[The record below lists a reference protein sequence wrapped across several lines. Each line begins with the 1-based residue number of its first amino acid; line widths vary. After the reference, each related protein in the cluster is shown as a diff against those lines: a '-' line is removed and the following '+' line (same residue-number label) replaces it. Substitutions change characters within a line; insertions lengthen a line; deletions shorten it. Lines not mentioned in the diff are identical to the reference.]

1 MTDIK
6 IIAIPTE
13 IARSVRV
20 TSLSPRYNH
29 PAYTEVAKGHGPC
42 RHCLRPFQVGQEQRT
57 LFTYDPFAGLE
68 SVPLPGPVFI
78 HTDVCERYPE
88 YGGYPPELAAFPVIL
103 NLYARGPK
111 LLDQLFAGSGEA
123 EPRIRQL
130 LADPQIDYIEVR
142 DRNAGCFDF
151 RVERA

>member
-1 MTDIK
+1 MTDIR
-6 IIAIPTE
+6 IIAISTE
-13 IARSVRV
+13 IAQAVRS
-20 TSLSPRYNH
+20 THLSPHYNH

-42 RHCLRPFQVGQEQRT
+42 RHCLRTFQVGQEQRT
-57 LFTYDPFAGLE
+57 LFTHDPFEGLE

-78 HTDVCERYPE
+78 HTASCERYPE
-88 YGGYPPELAAFPVIL
+88 QGGYPPELASFPVIL

-111 LLDQLFAGSGEA
+111 LLDQIFAGSGEA

-130 LADPQIDYIEVR
+130 LANPQIDDIEVR

-151 RVERA
+151 RVERR